1 MIKMERQ
8 KKIYI
13 WVANIILII
22 IVGIGIFM
30 KAYNF
35 KTVIQFTLPLLLL
48 MIAVGITP
56 LIVII
61 YGILKA
67 QPKSRRR

>member
-1 MIKMERQ
+1 
-8 KKIYI
+8 
-13 WVANIILII
+13 
-22 IVGIGIFM
+22 
-30 KAYNF
+30 
-35 KTVIQFTLPLLLL
+35 LLL

-67 QPKSRRR
+67 QPKARRR